1 MRPLRIK
8 ELHGLSEELCWLKRL
23 SGTRE
28 HAKARKVIEDFLR
41 ENRIPYRRESF
52 TVEKRMPVKASVKD
66 REGTYEALP
75 LLGSAW
81 AELKGELVVLKELK
95 KDSSLKGKVVALPVG
110 GTREEDKAKVLKE
123 LGALALVSYL
133 EELNLPYSGTVG
145 EAHFPAVSLPRETVK
160 KLEGKEVVL
169 KTDAR
174 LREVRCTNLVVEF
187 GRGPYLVLLA
197 HYDAKPFTYGAVDN
211 CVSAVLL
218 LLLVKDLIEFQEL
231 PMRVRAVF
239 TDCEELGLEGAKYHA
254 KNSKNVLYA
263 VSLDGLGWEN
273 PAVLYRDYYGAN
285 GAVVNE
291 KFYKHL
297 LDMKVDIPFTESKT
311 GVSDHVPFKEKGV
324 ETLFLSS
331 NPYTFRHTALDD
343 YHAVNWEVVKLWY
356 EVVSFFVRRI
366 HRL

>member
-8 ELHGLSEELCWLKRL
+8 ELHRLSEELCWLERP
-23 SGTRE
+23 SGSRGN
-28 HAKARKVIEDFLR
+28 AKARKLIEDFLK

-52 TVEKRMPVKASVKD
+52 TVEKRLPVKGSV
-66 REGTYEALP
+66 RAEGETYEGRP
-75 LLGSAW
+75 LVGSLW
-81 AELKGELVVLKELK
+81 AELKGEVVVLKKLV
-95 KDSSLKGKVVALPVG
+95 KDPSLRGKIVALPAG
-110 GTREEDKAKVLKE
+110 GERDEDKAKTLRELK
-123 LGALALVSYL
+123 ALALITYL

-145 EAHFPAVSLPRETVK
+145 EARFPALSLPREAVK
-160 KLEGKEVVL
+160 KIEGKEVFLQIHTRL
-169 KTDAR
+169 K
-174 LREVRCTNLVVEF
+174 EVRCTNLVVEF

-197 HYDAKPFTYGAVDN
+197 HYDTKPFTYGAIDN
-211 CVSAVLL
+211 CLSVVLL
-218 LLLVKDLIEFQEL
+218 LLLIKDLVEFQEL
-231 PMRVRAVF
+231 PLRVRALF

-254 KNSKNVLYA
+254 RRARNVLYA

-285 GAVVNE
+285 GAVINE

-311 GVSDHVPFKEKGV
+311 GVSDHAPFKEKGV

-331 NPYTFRHTALDD
+331 NPFTFRHTDLDD
-343 YHAVNWEVVKLWY
+343 YHAVNWEVVRLWY